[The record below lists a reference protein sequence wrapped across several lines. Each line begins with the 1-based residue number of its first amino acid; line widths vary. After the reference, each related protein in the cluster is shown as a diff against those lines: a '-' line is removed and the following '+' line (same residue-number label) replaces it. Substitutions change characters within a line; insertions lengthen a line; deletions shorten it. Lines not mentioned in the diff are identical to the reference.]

1 MQRRVLT
8 AVFPDLEPYAESLEL
23 IRFVLAESVPAN
35 GESWFLARCWRRSRQ
50 ARC

>member
-23 IRFVLAESVPAN
+23 SRFVLAESVPAN

>member
-23 IRFVLAESVPAN
+23 SRFVLADSVPAN
-35 GESWFLARCWRRSRQ
+35 GECVRSCSRLCD
-50 ARC
+50 RL